1 MHLNPVKI
9 HPERITKNDKKLVN
23 DINLDGAWFPEREKD
38 FSNIEGKNSIRINVY
53 CYEKKLTFPIYIS
66 DQKFET
72 SMDLLQIFDGDK
84 SHYVYIKDFDRF
96 IFHKI
101 WIKTKL
107 LLLLKDLFTV
117 L

>member
-23 DINLDGAWFPEREKD
+23 DINLDGAWFPGREKD

-53 CYEKKLTFPIYIS
+53 CYENKLTFPIYIS

-101 WIKTKL
+101 RIKTKL
-107 LLLLKDLFTV
+107 LLLLQDLFTV